1 MARFGAGL
9 GISRS
14 RMSDPLSHMVSI
26 GMGATVFWWR
36 LSTPTKIGDTSRTA
50 VLFFA
55 ALQCY
60 VHALALV
67 K

>member
-1 MARFGAGL
+1 
-9 GISRS
+9 
-14 RMSDPLSHMVSI
+14 MSDPLSHMVSI

-60 VHALALV
+60 VHLLALV
-67 K
+67 R